1 VTRTAHI
8 VLMSTMAFAL
18 SACDGIYFRRID
30 ISGADTAAVDV
41 RSPDAQRVISTLRDY
56 AAQAKVNCPA
66 ADKLPFEC
74 SRQPIRILALLSEHG
89 VTVCYIAMGTA
100 FESTKF
106 ERRMDHLQSMLAER
120 FGALSVQSSR
130 NSCPLPPKS

>member
-1 VTRTAHI
+1 MTRTARI

-30 ISGADTAAVDV
+30 ISGADTAAVAV
-41 RSPDAQRVISTLRDY
+41 RSPNVQGVISTLRDY

-66 ADKLPFEC
+66 TDELPFEC
-74 SRQPIRILALLSEHG
+74 SRPPIRIIALSSEHG
-89 VTVCYIAMGTA
+89 VTVCYIALGAA

-106 ERRMDHLQSMLAER
+106 ERRMDRLQSMLAER
-120 FGALSVQSSR
+120 FGAQSVQSSR
-130 NSCPLPPKS
+130 DGCPLPPKS